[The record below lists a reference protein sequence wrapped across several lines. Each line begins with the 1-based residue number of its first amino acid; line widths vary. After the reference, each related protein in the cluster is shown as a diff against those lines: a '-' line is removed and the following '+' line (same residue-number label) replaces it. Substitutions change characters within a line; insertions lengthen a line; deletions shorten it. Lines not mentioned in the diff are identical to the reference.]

1 MSKNNDREEKNK
13 SFFRGILET
22 IKVIVMALF
31 LSALIVQVVRP
42 TRVSGLS
49 MYPSLNDR
57 DYLIVNRISR
67 FSQLDRGDIVIF
79 DTDLPVQN
87 PIETES
93 IIQKTVDFVLQ
104 DNRNGKD
111 LVKRVIGVPGDKIK
125 IKNGVV
131 TVNGEKISEPYVSK
145 GNITEGEI
153 DTIVPEGHY
162 FVMGDNRKV
171 SFDSRYQKVGMIP
184 QSKIIG
190 TVLFRVLP
198 FDTFG
203 TVQ

>member
-1 MSKNNDREEKNK
+1 MNKNNDREEKNK

-22 IKVIVMALF
+22 VKVIVMALF

-67 FSQLDRGDIVIF
+67 FSELNRGDIVIF

-87 PIETES
+87 PIETEN

-131 TVNGEKISEPYVSK
+131 TVNDEKIAEPYVSE
-145 GNITEGEI
+145 GNFTEGEI

-171 SFDSRYQKVGMIP
+171 SFDSRYQQVGMIP

-203 TVQ
+203 TV